1 MTNKAIEQTLEQLYS
16 RHKGKVSDKW
26 SIYLSEYGRLFQQYR
41 HAPVR
46 LLEIGIQNGGSL
58 DIWSKF
64 FPKAQQIV
72 GCDINPDCAHL
83 TYKDPRISVVVGDA
97 NSDAAQAA
105 VLSHSAEFDLIID
118 DGSHLSSD
126 IVKSFARYFPYLLDG
141 GIFVVE
147 DLHCSYWKQFEGG
160 LFDPFSSMAFFKRL
174 ADVVSHEHWG
184 VEKTSSAIFT
194 GFFERYDFQ
203 IDAEILRHIHSIE
216 FINSMCVIRKLKPE
230 QNVLGPRFIAGSVER
245 IVPGHLGLHLTQAT
259 PLYQADNAWAV
270 RNTPPDEEL
279 SLRLQELADCDAKI
293 GGLAQTIAEDEKQ
306 IELLQDRR
314 EFINELRQAVAA
326 KDEHI
331 RKLDDL
337 VQSHAQGVADRD
349 QQIASLNQVV
359 AARQADFDGLSATFA
374 ARNAAAT
381 EAETRIRELNRVL
394 GEHASQITSFTH
406 VVSNREGQ
414 IAALTQAISARDEQL
429 AVLNQNLARMDTQN
443 SALTERL
450 SERDR
455 QITSLHETT
464 SERDKQIDSLR
475 QSVAEWI
482 RQSEELRRSV
492 VEGQSQ
498 ISTLVQSLAERESA
512 IEKLTQTAVIQE
524 DRARSL
530 EKSVAD
536 FEGKVIKLT
545 SSVAERD
552 EHLGRL
558 IQSMADSERQID
570 TLNRGN
576 AGLVEK
582 ILVLDGT
589 TVEQALQMVAM
600 TSAISEEQ
608 SKVIAHEQALSAREA
623 HIIVLNQE
631 MTEKANQ
638 ISMLHQEIKSR
649 EARKFMNVARRFFRG
664 E

>member
-1 MTNKAIEQTLEQLYS
+1 MTKKALDQSLEQLYTK
-16 RHKGKVSDKW
+16 HKGKVSDKW
-26 SIYLSEYGRLFQQYR
+26 SIYLSEYGRLFQQFR

-64 FPKAQQIV
+64 FPGALQIV

-83 TYKDPRISVVVGDA
+83 TYKNPRINVVVGDA
-97 NSDAAQAA
+97 NSDAAQTA
-105 VLSHSAEFDLIID
+105 VLSHSADFDLIID

-126 IVKSFARYFPYLLDG
+126 IVKSFARYFPYLVDG

-184 VEKTSSAIFT
+184 VEKTSSAIFA

-245 IVPGHLGLHLTQAT
+245 VVPGHLGLHLTQAT
-259 PLYQADNAWAV
+259 PLYQTDNAWAV
-270 RNTPPDEEL
+270 RNSPPEEEL
-279 SLRLQELADCDAKI
+279 SLRLQELAERDEKI
-293 GGLAQTIAEDEKQ
+293 GGLAQKITEDEKQ

-331 RKLDDL
+331 RKLEVL
-337 VQSHAQGVADRD
+337 VQSHAQDVADRD
-349 QQIASLNQVV
+349 QQVANLNQVIS
-359 AARQADFDGLSATFA
+359 ARQSEFDSLSATLA
-374 ARNAAAT
+374 AKNAQIILCEQATNET
-381 EAETRIRELNRVL
+381 EARYSDLKRLL
-394 GEHASQITSFTH
+394 DEHASQITSFTQI
-406 VVSNREGQ
+406 VSNREGQ
-414 IAALTQAISARDEQL
+414 NAALTQGMSTRDEQL

-450 SERDR
+450 SER
-455 QITSLHETT
+455 
-464 SERDKQIDSLR
+464 
-475 QSVAEWI
+475 
-482 RQSEELRRSV
+482 
-492 VEGQSQ
+492 EG
-498 ISTLVQSLAERESA
+498 A
-512 IEKLTQTAVIQE
+512 IEKLTQAAVTHE
-524 DRARSL
+524 DRAHML

-536 FEGKVIKLT
+536 LDAKVVKLAR
-545 SSVAERD
+545 SVTERD

-558 IQSMADSERQID
+558 IQSMAESERQIG
-570 TLNRGN
+570 TLNRVK
-576 AGLVEK
+576 AGLEEK
-582 ILVLDGT
+582 MSALDGT
-589 TVEQALQMVAM
+589 VVAQGLRIVSM
-600 TSAISEEQ
+600 TSAISEGH
-608 SKVIAHEQALSAREA
+608 SKIAAHEQTLSARES
-623 HIIVLNQE
+623 HITVLNQE
-631 MTEKANQ
+631 ITEKANQ
-638 ISMLHQEIKSR
+638 ITMLHQEIKSR
-649 EARKFMNVARRFFRG
+649 EARKFMNVVRRFFRG